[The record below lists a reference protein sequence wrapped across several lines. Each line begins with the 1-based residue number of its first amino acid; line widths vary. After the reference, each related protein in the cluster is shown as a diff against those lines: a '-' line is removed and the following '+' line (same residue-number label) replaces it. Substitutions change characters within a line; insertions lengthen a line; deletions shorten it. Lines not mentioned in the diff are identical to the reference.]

1 MEERNLELDDDG
13 KIKLKK
19 NGEDFLSDAAVP
31 EDADDIVI
39 EVPDF
44 EGFRE
49 ENGRVG
55 LSDEEL
61 AAKAQEREERTAAR
75 KGTAEKLLEEADS
88 LFEAG
93 DLIGAGEKYLDSAA
107 EYAADWRP
115 WFGVVRVQTK
125 DFTDFSE
132 IYDCQN
138 AYDRA
143 LRRMGEK
150 ERASLAEKY
159 VPSMERIVSQSEE
172 KADALE
178 QEDAAIREAKLP
190 AARTE
195 FKALGVRLIV
205 FAALFAVFTVVC
217 AVTATLIGRVRS
229 ALILIP
235 PIACGVIAVACLFI
249 AAVYLKKF
257 LAARSA
263 YRAAQLP
270 LTSPAGRECAKLREY
285 AELVQSVIDDFQKA

>member
-143 LRRMGEK
+143 LRRMSGQ
-150 ERASLAEKY
+150 ERKSIAERY
-159 VPSMERIVSQSEE
+159 VPSMERIVSESAAQAE
-172 KADALE
+172 ALE
-178 QEDAAIREAKLP
+178 KQDDAERA
-190 AARTE
+190 AARGAVRAE
-195 FKALGVRLIV
+195 YKARTRNFVIFV
-205 FAALFAVFTVVC
+205 ALFALFAIAGGVLASF
-217 AVTATLIGRVRS
+217 ISSVRGMQ
-229 ALILIP
+229 ILIP
-235 PIACGVIAVACLFI
+235 AVICI
-249 AAVYLKKF
+249 AAAVVLLFCTAWSLRKF
-257 LAARSA
+257 IYAGSA
-263 YRAAQLP
+263 QATNGRAGTTQ
-270 LTSPAGRECAKLREY
+270 AGRECAKLREY